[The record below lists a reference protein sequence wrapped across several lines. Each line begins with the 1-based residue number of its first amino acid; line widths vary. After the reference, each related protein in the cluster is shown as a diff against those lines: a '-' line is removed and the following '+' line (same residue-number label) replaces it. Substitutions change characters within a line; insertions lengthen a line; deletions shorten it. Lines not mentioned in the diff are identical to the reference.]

1 MRPACL
7 GVRAE
12 LSLTWRL
19 QTRQGQESSLRVPPH
34 HTPLNVIPAVQ
45 GTEGSRA
52 QGWGGTAELVT
63 EGQRHEDKFSEAL
76 FHSVAKAGARW
87 GRPSHAQPH

>member
-19 QTRQGQESSLRVPPH
+19 QTRQGQESSLRVPPP
-34 HTPLNVIPAVQ
+34 HTPECDSSCAGDRRKQ
-45 GTEGSRA
+45 GTGLGWDCRA
-52 QGWGGTAELVT
+52 GDRGT
-63 EGQRHEDKFSEAL
+63 EA
-76 FHSVAKAGARW
+76 
-87 GRPSHAQPH
+87 